1 MYPRYCEGI
10 FVIDWSMRKQL
21 RVGRFMFDDLRTLRA
36 TWILILVTISS
47 SMLIHALSGHAR
59 DIPFFISESDFPGLE
74 RVVFTLGLTAAG
86 LMLCVLAIRLSANFE
101 SSTKPGAL
109 RISRISGLITG
120 LALALLSWFN
130 MHDQIVLHSIFALTT
145 FGGGYIW
152 ACSAHAALAGSQTT
166 GHKHR
171 KYWIGIAGASL
182 LVMNLALAKPI
193 KSFVIDGNIRD
204 VASFLDMAQA
214 SINIAAPAEY
224 LLFFSLLM
232 MLASFEHDL
241 KVARANHQ
249 D

>member
-1 MYPRYCEGI
+1 
-10 FVIDWSMRKQL
+10 MRKQL
-21 RVGRFMFDDLRTLRA
+21 RVGKFMFDDLRILRA
-36 TWILILVTISS
+36 TWILISVTISS

-86 LMLCVLAIRLSANFE
+86 VMLCVLAIRLSANFE
-101 SSTKPGAL
+101 SSAKPGPL

-120 LALALLSWFN
+120 SALVLLSWFN
-130 MHDQIVLHSIFALTT
+130 MHDQIVLHCIFALTT

-152 ACSAHAALAGSQTT
+152 AYSAHAALAGSQTI
-166 GHKHR
+166 GHTYR
-171 KYWIGIAGASL
+171 KYCLGIAGASL

-193 KSFVIDGNIRD
+193 KSFVIDGSTRD
-204 VASFLDMAQA
+204 VASFLEIAQA
-214 SINIAAPAEY
+214 WVNVAAPAEY
-224 LLFFSLLM
+224 LLFFSLIM

-241 KVARANHQ
+241 KVARANQQ